1 MALPIQ
7 LKELGLAPHLNAV
20 WGEVEGDVTHDADA
34 APAGIFLQSHP
45 LAVEGLL
52 EETVKIN
59 LLRLRRRGV
68 LRPLPE
74 RGLIPVVEGGEGAVI
89 LQPGQVWGVRL
100 EVGGLGAFPG
110 LPQQGDTGLGQMVVI
125 HPVRVGPAGPVQ
137 LLGGEEPLG
146 RQFIQV
152 DEIGVAGKSGGGHI
166 GGGAVPRWDK
176 GQDLPVVLPGL
187 GEKIHEPPGGSAQ
200 GADAVGAG
208 QRGHGQQDAAGT
220 MIFHETMPPKREYG
234 KPRW

>member
-1 MALPIQ
+1 M
-7 LKELGLAPHLNAV
+7 
-20 WGEVEGDVTHDADA
+20 
-34 APAGIFLQSHP
+34 
-45 LAVEGLL
+45 
-52 EETVKIN
+52 
-59 LLRLRRRGV
+59 
-68 LRPLPE
+68 
-74 RGLIPVVEGGEGAVI
+74 
-89 LQPGQVWGVRL
+89 
-100 EVGGLGAFPG
+100 GAFPG
-110 LPQQGDTGLGQMVVI
+110 LLQQGDTGLGQMVVI

-152 DEIGVAGKSGGGHI
+152 DEIGVAGKGGGGHI

-220 MIFHETMPPKREYG
+220 MIFHETMPPKREYV